1 MITGEQAVFERKT
14 NKHGKTVGKSVLNG
28 YRFEFSNALNGM
40 AATDTAYY
48 QIDNII
54 SKSGHKNKNRVP
66 ILQPITGFS
75 VSYSADIVTISFTAP
90 EKFKTGGLVTV
101 ESGVTGS
108 KYDELTGTTTF
119 TISRG
124 GRGITPM

>member
-1 MITGEQAVFERKT
+1 
-14 NKHGKTVGKSVLNG
+14 
-28 YRFEFSNALNGM
+28 M

-54 SKSGHKNKNRVP
+54 TKSGHKNKNRVP
-66 ILQPITGFS
+66 ILRPITGFS
-75 VSYSADIVTISFTAP
+75 VSYSADIVTIQFTAA
-90 EKFKTGGLVTV
+90 EKFKTGGQLTV

-119 TISRG
+119 TISKG

>member
-14 NKHGKTVGKSVLNG
+14 NKHGKPVGKSVLNG
-28 YRFEFSNALNGM
+28 YQLNFSNGLNAV

-48 QIDNII
+48 QIDNLIT
-54 SKSGHKNKNRVP
+54 KSGHKNKHRMP

-75 VSYSADIVTISFTAP
+75 VSYSADIVTIQFSAP
-90 EKFKTGGLVTV
+90 EKFKTGGQVTV

-108 KYDELTGTTTF
+108 QYDELTGTTTF

-124 GRGITPM
+124 GSGITPT